1 MNQNSTLE
9 KSTYYVALVLAFL
22 MPIFYLPITT
32 EFFEFNKLT
41 LLTLTTV
48 VLLTL
53 WAIRLLTTKKVIFVK
68 SPLNLPLML
77 MGGVIVLSSIFSLS
91 QYISIFGKYGRWSPS
106 LFSYSIVIAFFYTMA
121 LSNATKKWVEK
132 ILIALVAGITLSSV
146 VALLSYFGINL
157 ISSTYAQ
164 SANFTLTG
172 STTTT
177 ALIAAVAMIIAL
189 NQLLNT
195 EATLLK
201 VVWMQVLMVNSII
214 IGLYNTLPAWVFL
227 LVGAAVLLVQ
237 TKRDL
242 LKKNNPFL
250 LATLGIVS
258 AIILVV
264 SLPQTREVIK
274 NENFS
279 RESVLSFTDSW
290 IVSSSTV
297 TDFPLL
303 GSGAGTFSLNYN
315 RYRPVRLNSTDLW
328 NARFDK
334 PFNEVFNV
342 MGTLGIIGIVVFAF
356 LLIRLTRFALRNR
369 TGDENESVS
378 IVLGSI
384 IVGLVVGH
392 FFTYATVL
400 NNFILFLSLGLLT
413 SIYALNNKRGDSY
426 VEMIQLSLSSLSSI
440 ALIGSLTES
449 SDSRKRET
457 FQYLAIIPLIAFAGA
472 VSYYTYKAYAGEY
485 YLRKSIEAA
494 LVNDGT
500 QTYENQRKAINYN
513 PQRAEYR
520 NTYAQTNL
528 LLAGNLAKKENLTDA
543 EKQTIQTLIAQAIR
557 EVRLS
562 TEAINPLAV
571 GSWEV
576 RAGVYKSLIGVA
588 ENADQW
594 ALGAYN
600 TAIQLDPTN
609 PRLRLEAGGVYYLQ
623 KDYLSAANLFRQ
635 ATNLKADYANAHY
648 NLAQSLK
655 QLNNYAL
662 AQRELEL
669 TAKLINQESE
679 DYKKVQDEI
688 AEVANLTAG
697 QEKTNPTVEDLD
709 QQAQIEQQGT
719 VTQQENLTK
728 PDAVETI
735 QGTNA
740 PEVKLN
746 ETTETN
752 ETLE

>member
-1 MNQNSTLE
+1 MNKNPILE
-9 KSTYYVALVLAFL
+9 KSTYYVTLVLAFL
-22 MPIFYLPITT
+22 MPVFYLPITT

-41 LLTLTTV
+41 LLTTAT
-48 VLLTL
+48 VLLL
-53 WAIRLLTTKKVIFVK
+53 VIWSIRLLITKKVMFVK

-77 MGGVIVLSSIFSLS
+77 LVAVIVLSSVFSLN
-91 QYISIFGKYGRWSPS
+91 QYISIFGKYGRWFPG
-106 LFSYSIVIAFFYTMA
+106 LFSYAIVIAFFYA
-121 LSNATKKWVEK
+121 VAVSNASHKWVEK
-132 ILIALVAGITLSSV
+132 ILIALGAGITISSV

-157 ISSTYAQ
+157 INSTYAQ
-164 SANFTLTG
+164 SASFNLTG
-172 STTTT
+172 STITT
-177 ALIAAVAMIIAL
+177 AVIAAIAMIIAL
-189 NQLLNT
+189 NQLLNS
-195 EATLLK
+195 ESVLLK

-214 IGLYNTLPAWVFL
+214 IGLYNTLPAWVL
-227 LVGAAVLLVQ
+227 LATGVAVLLMQ
-237 TKRDL
+237 AKKEL
-242 LKKNNPFL
+242 LKRNSPFL

-264 SLPQTREVIK
+264 SLPQTRDVIK
-274 NENFS
+274 NEDF
-279 RESVLSFTDSW
+279 RKESVLSFNNSW
-290 IVSSSTV
+290 IISSSTV

-303 GSGAGTFSLNYN
+303 GSGTGTFSLNYN
-315 RYRPVRLNSTDLW
+315 RYRPVSLNGTDLW

-342 MGTLGIIGIVVFAF
+342 MGTLGIIGIVAFAF
-356 LLIRLTRFALRNR
+356 LLIRLVRFALRSKL
-369 TGDENESVS
+369 GDENESVS
-378 IVLGSI
+378 IVLGAM
-384 IVGLVVGH
+384 IVGIVIAH

-400 NNFILFLSLGLLT
+400 NNFILFLALGLLT
-413 SIYALNNKRGDSY
+413 SVYANNNRKGDSY
-426 VEMIQLSLSSLSSI
+426 VETVQLSLSALSSI
-440 ALIGSLTES
+440 ALIGSLT
-449 SDSRKRET
+449 DTTDTRKKEA
-457 FQYLAIIPLIAFAGA
+457 FQFLAIIPLLAFAGA
-472 VSYYTYKAYAGEY
+472 VSYYTYRVYAGEY

-494 LVNDGT
+494 LVNDGS
-500 QTYENQRKAINYN
+500 QTYDNQRKAISYN

-528 LLAGNLAKKENLTDA
+528 LLAGNLSKKENLTDT

-648 NLAQSLK
+648 NLAQALK
-655 QLNNYAL
+655 QLNNYPL
-662 AQRELEL
+662 AQRELEV
-669 TAKLINQESE
+669 TAKLIDQDSE
-679 DYKKVQDEI
+679 DYKKVQAEI

-697 QEKTNPTVEDLD
+697 QEKANPTVEDLD

-719 VTQQENLTK
+719 VTQQEELTK
-728 PDAVETI
+728 PEEVETI
-735 QGTNA
+735 QGTDT
-740 PEVKLN
+740 PEVTLN
-746 ETTETN
+746 ETEPNTN
-752 ETLE
+752 N